1 MQELRNRSAEMSQ
14 SESGQAS
21 VEYAVVLVGMLAIV
35 IAFGALHAFLENGQI
50 VEHALAN
57 SSHAIESFEFDNIKD
72 FVCV

>member
-1 MQELRNRSAEMSQ
+1 MQDLRDRPAEMDR

>member
-1 MQELRNRSAEMSQ
+1 MLSFPDRSLKANW

-21 VEYAVVLVGMLAIV
+21 VEYAVVLVGVLALI

-50 VEHALAN
+50 IEHALAN

>member
-1 MQELRNRSAEMSQ
+1 MRASLDRSLEPDRN
-14 SESGQAS
+14 ESGQAS
-21 VEYAVVLVGMLAIV
+21 VEYAVVLVGMLALV

-72 FVCV
+72 FVCA

>member
-1 MQELRNRSAEMSQ
+1 MRDPQDRPTGTSQ

-21 VEYAVVLVGMLAIV
+21 VEYAVVLVGMIAIV

>member
-1 MQELRNRSAEMSQ
+1 MRASLDRSLEPDRN
-14 SESGQAS
+14 ESGQAS
-21 VEYAVVLVGMLAIV
+21 VEYAVVLVGMLALV

-72 FVCV
+72 FVCT

>member
-1 MQELRNRSAEMSQ
+1 MRSFPNRPSAASE

-21 VEYAVVLVGMLAIV
+21 VEYAVVLVGMLALI
-35 IAFGALHAFLENGQI
+35 IAFGVLHAFLENGQI